1 VLRVGRGVSGNFVA
15 SIKGCRQAMMMG
27 GARCCEA
34 APRTATRVWL
44 SGFEGPH
51 CAIARCNGP
60 VAAEE
65 LIVMV
70 SSDESAIPRS

>member
-1 VLRVGRGVSGNFVA
+1 MR
-15 SIKGCRQAMMMG
+15 
-27 GARCCEA
+27 A
-34 APRTATRVWL
+34 ARVWL

-51 CAIARCNGP
+51 RAIPCGNGP

-65 LIVMV
+65 LVVMV

>member
-1 VLRVGRGVSGNFVA
+1 MR
-15 SIKGCRQAMMMG
+15 
-27 GARCCEA
+27 A
-34 APRTATRVWL
+34 ARVWL

-51 CAIARCNGP
+51 RAIPCGNGS

-65 LIVMV
+65 LVVMV